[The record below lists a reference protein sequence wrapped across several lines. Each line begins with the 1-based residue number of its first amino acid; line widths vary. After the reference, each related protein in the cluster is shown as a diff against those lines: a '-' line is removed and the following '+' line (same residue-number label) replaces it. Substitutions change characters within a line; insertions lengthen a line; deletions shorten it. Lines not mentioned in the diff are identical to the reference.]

1 MKISEACQISGVTS
15 TTFKFYIREGLVPE
29 GNRVGSNQTEYSESH
44 VRRVRLVR
52 ALIETGGLSIA
63 ASRNVLTVMDANLES
78 PAYFLEAAQH
88 ALDGGFAQ
96 SQQPA
101 SENSRQR
108 IIALFGPGAKISL
121 DNPGIESAA
130 RALDGFL
137 TIGFEPSTEFLEAYL
152 AAASTIAHV
161 DLESLMTQRTP
172 ESIAELM
179 VVGTVMGDVLAA
191 GLRRLA
197 HEVETSAVFPTVE
210 PQENEGE

>member
-1 MKISEACQISGVTS
+1 
-15 TTFKFYIREGLVPE
+15 

-63 ASRNVLTVMDANLES
+63 ASRNVLIVMDANLES

-88 ALDGGFAQ
+88 ALDGGSARN
-96 SQQPA
+96 QQPG

-152 AAASTIAHV
+152 TAASSIAHV

-197 HEVETSAVFPTVE
+197 HEVEASAVFPTVE